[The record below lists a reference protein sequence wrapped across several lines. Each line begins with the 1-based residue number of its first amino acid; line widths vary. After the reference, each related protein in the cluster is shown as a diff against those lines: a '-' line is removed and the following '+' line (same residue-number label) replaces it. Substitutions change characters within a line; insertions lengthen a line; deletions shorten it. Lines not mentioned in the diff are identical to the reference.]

1 MDYYRVG
8 TLVNTHGIRG
18 EVKVVVI
25 TDFPE
30 KRFAKGQEL
39 MLFKDEDATTGGITV
54 TVMKSRE
61 QKGLFFLTFKGLEN
75 INDVEKYKGWT
86 IKVAAETLH
95 DLPAGEY
102 YYHQIVGLNVVTV
115 DGTALGKV
123 KEILSPGANDV
134 WVVQRD
140 HGQSDVLLPKIP
152 QVIKNVDLDTGVVT
166 VELMEG
172 LID

>member
-1 MDYYRVG
+1 MDYYRIG

-25 TDFPE
+25 TDFPK
-30 KRFAKGQEL
+30 KRFKVGQQVT
-39 MLFKDEDATTGGITV
+39 LFKSPDKTTNGVTLTIAT
-54 TVMKSRE
+54 SRQ
-61 QKGLFFLTFKGLEN
+61 QKGLFFLTFKGLGN
-75 INDVEKYKGWT
+75 INDVEQYKGWT
-86 IKVAAETLH
+86 IMVKAEELH
-95 DLPAGEY
+95 KLPAGEY
-102 YYHQIVGLNVVTV
+102 YYHQIIGLSVVTT
-115 DGTALGKV
+115 DGETLGKI

-140 HGQSDVLLPKIP
+140 HGQDDVLLPKIP
-152 QVIKNVDLDTGVVT
+152 QVIKTVDLDAGVVT

>member
-1 MDYYRVG
+1 MDYFRVG

-30 KRFAKGQEL
+30 KRFVKGEKL
-39 MLFKDEDATTGGITV
+39 ILFKNVDDTTGGIPLTIE
-54 TVMKSRE
+54 KARE
-61 QKGLFFLTFKGLEN
+61 QKGLFFLTFKGLDN

-86 IKVAAETLH
+86 LKVAAEALQ

-102 YYHQIVGLNVVTV
+102 YYHQIIGLKVVTTE
-115 DGTALGKV
+115 GETIGKI
-123 KEILSPGANDV
+123 KEIMSPGANDV

-140 HGQSDVLLPKIP
+140 HGQADVLLPKIP
-152 QVIKNVDLDTGVVT
+152 QVIKKVDLDAGTVT
-166 VELMEG
+166 IELMEG

>member
-1 MDYYRVG
+1 
-8 TLVNTHGIRG
+8 
-18 EVKVVVI
+18 
-25 TDFPE
+25 
-30 KRFAKGQEL
+30 
-39 MLFKDEDATTGGITV
+39 V
-54 TVMKSRE
+54 TFDKSRT
-61 QKGLFFLTFKGLEN
+61 QKGLFFLTFKGLDN

-102 YYHQIVGLNVVTV
+102 YYHQIIGLTAVTT
-115 DGTALGKV
+115 DGETLGKI

-152 QVIKNVDLDTGVVT
+152 QVIKTVDLAAGTVT

>member
-18 EVKVVVI
+18 EVKVVAV

-30 KRFAKGQEL
+30 KRFAKGQQL
-39 MLFKDEDATTGGITV
+39 TLFKDIDDTTGGLTV
-54 TVMKSRE
+54 TITSSRA
-61 QKGLFFLTFKGLEN
+61 QKGLFFLTFAGFDN

-86 IKVAAETLH
+86 LKVTADKLQ
-95 DLPAGEY
+95 DLPAGQY
-102 YYHQIVGLNVVTV
+102 YYHQIVGLKVVTTT
-115 DGTALGKV
+115 GETLGHI
-123 KEILSPGANDV
+123 KEILAPGANDV
-134 WVVQRD
+134 WVVQRE
-140 HGQSDVLLPKIP
+140 HGQADVLLPKIP
-152 QVIKNVDLDTGVVT
+152 QVIKTVDLATETVT

>member
-18 EVKVVVI
+18 EVKVVVV

-30 KRFAKGQEL
+30 ERFKVGQQL
-39 MLFKDEDATTGGITV
+39 ILFKSPDATMGGVTV
-54 TVMKSRE
+54 TITKSRE
-61 QKGLFFLTFKGLEN
+61 QKGLYFLTFKGFDN
-75 INDVEKYKGWT
+75 INDVERYKGWT
-86 IKVAAETLH
+86 IKVPAEALH

-102 YYHQIVGLNVVTV
+102 YYHQIVGLQVVTTA
-115 DGTALGKV
+115 DEPLGTI

-134 WVVQRD
+134 WVVQRE

-152 QVIKNVDLDTGVVT
+152 QVIKNVDLATGVVT

>member
-18 EVKVVVI
+18 EVKVVVV

-30 KRFAKGQEL
+30 ERFKVGQQL
-39 MLFKDEDATTGGITV
+39 ILFKSPDATTGGVTV
-54 TVMKSRE
+54 TITKSRE
-61 QKGLFFLTFKGLEN
+61 QKGLYFLTFKGFDN
-75 INDVEKYKGWT
+75 INDVERYKGWT
-86 IKVAAETLH
+86 IKVPAEALH

-102 YYHQIVGLNVVTV
+102 YYHQIVGLQVVTTA
-115 DGTALGKV
+115 DEPLGTI

-134 WVVQRD
+134 WVVQRE

-152 QVIKNVDLDTGVVT
+152 QVIKNVDLATGVVT

>member
-1 MDYYRVG
+1 MDYFRVG

-30 KRFAKGQEL
+30 KRFAKGEKL
-39 MLFKDEDATTGGITV
+39 ILFKDVADTTGGIPV
-54 TVMKSRE
+54 TIATARE
-61 QKGLFFLTFKGLEN
+61 QKGLFFLTFKGLDN

-86 IKVAAETLH
+86 LKVAAEALQ
-95 DLPAGEY
+95 DLPADEY
-102 YYHQIVGLNVVTV
+102 YYHQIIGLKVVTV
-115 DGTALGKV
+115 AGETIGKV
-123 KEILSPGANDV
+123 SEILSPGANDV
-134 WVVQRD
+134 WVVQRG
-140 HGQSDVLLPKIP
+140 HGLADVLLPKIP
-152 QVIKNVDLDTGVVT
+152 QVIKKVDLAAGTVT

>member
-30 KRFAKGQEL
+30 KRFAKGQQL
-39 MLFKDEDATTGGITV
+39 LLFKDADATTGSVKV
-54 TVMKSRE
+54 TVDKSRT
-61 QKGLFFLTFKGLEN
+61 QKGLFFLTFKGLDN

-102 YYHQIVGLNVVTV
+102 YYHQIIGLTAVTT
-115 DGTALGKV
+115 DGETLGKI

-152 QVIKNVDLDTGVVT
+152 QVIKTVDLAAGTVT

>member
-18 EVKVVVI
+18 EVKVVVV

-30 KRFAKGQEL
+30 ERFKVGQQL
-39 MLFKDEDATTGGITV
+39 VLFKSPDATTGGVTV
-54 TVMKSRE
+54 TITKSRE
-61 QKGLFFLTFKGLEN
+61 QKGLYFLTFKGFDN
-75 INDVEKYKGWT
+75 INDVERYKGWT
-86 IKVAAETLH
+86 IKVPAEALH

-102 YYHQIVGLNVVTV
+102 YYHQIVGLQVVTTA
-115 DGTALGKV
+115 DEPLGTI

-134 WVVQRD
+134 WVVQRE

-152 QVIKNVDLDTGVVT
+152 QVIKNVDLAAGVVT

>member
-1 MDYYRVG
+1 MDYFRVG

-30 KRFAKGQEL
+30 KRFVKGEQL
-39 MLFKDEDATTGGITV
+39 IMFKDAAATTGGITV
-54 TVMKSRE
+54 TIDKARE
-61 QKGLFFLTFKGLEN
+61 QKGLFFLTFKGFDN

-86 IKVAAETLH
+86 LKVAAEALQ

-102 YYHQIVGLNVVTV
+102 YYHQIIGLKVVTS
-115 DGTALGKV
+115 DGETIGKV
-123 KEILSPGANDV
+123 KEILAPGANDV

-140 HGQSDVLLPKIP
+140 HGQADVLLPKIP
-152 QVIKNVDLDTGVVT
+152 QVIKKVDLDTGQVT
-166 VELMEG
+166 VDLMEG

>member
-18 EVKVVVI
+18 EVKVVVV

-30 KRFAKGQEL
+30 ERFKVGQQL
-39 MLFKDEDATTGGITV
+39 VLFKSPDATAGGITV
-54 TVMKSRE
+54 TVAKARE
-61 QKGLFFLTFKGLEN
+61 QKGLYFLTFKGLDN
-75 INDVEKYKGWT
+75 INDVEGYKGWT
-86 IKVAAETLH
+86 IKVPAEALH
-95 DLPAGEY
+95 QLPAGEY
-102 YYHQIVGLNVVTV
+102 HYHQIVGLDVVTT
-115 DGTALGKV
+115 DDEPLGTI

-134 WVVQRD
+134 WVVKRA
-140 HGQSDVLLPKIP
+140 HGQADVLLPKIP
-152 QVIKNVDLDTGVVT
+152 QVIKKVDLDAGVVT

>member
-30 KRFAKGQEL
+30 KRFAKGQKVT
-39 MLFKDEDATTGGITV
+39 LFKDVDATTGGVSMTIS
-54 TVMKSRE
+54 KSRE
-61 QKGLFFLTFKGLEN
+61 QKGLFFLTFKGFDN

-95 DLPAGEY
+95 DLPEGEY
-102 YYHQIVGLNVVTV
+102 YYHEIVGLKVVTT
-115 DGTALGKV
+115 DGETLGKI

-152 QVIKNVDLDTGVVT
+152 QVIKNVDIEAGQVT

>member
-18 EVKVVVI
+18 EVKVVVV

-30 KRFAKGQEL
+30 ERFKVGQQL
-39 MLFKDEDATTGGITV
+39 FLFKSPDATTGGVTV
-54 TVMKSRE
+54 TITKSRE
-61 QKGLFFLTFKGLEN
+61 QKGLYFLTFKGFDN
-75 INDVEKYKGWT
+75 INDVERYKGWT
-86 IKVAAETLH
+86 IKVPAEALH

-102 YYHQIVGLNVVTV
+102 YYHQIVGLQVVTTA
-115 DGTALGKV
+115 DEPLGTI

-134 WVVQRD
+134 WVVQRE

-152 QVIKNVDLDTGVVT
+152 QVIKNVDLATGVVT

>member
-18 EVKVVVI
+18 EVKVVVV

-30 KRFAKGQEL
+30 KRFVKGQEL
-39 MLFKDEDATTGGITV
+39 VLFKDINATTGGVPV
-54 TVMKSRE
+54 TIEKARAN
-61 QKGLFFLTFKGLEN
+61 KGLVFLTFKGLN
-75 INDVEKYKGWT
+75 SINDVEKYKTWT
-86 IKVAAETLH
+86 IKVPAEALQ
-95 DLPAGEY
+95 DLPEGEY
-102 YYHQIVGLNVVTV
+102 YYHQIIGLTVVTT
-115 DGTALGKV
+115 DGETLGTI
-123 KEILSPGANDV
+123 KEIMSPGANDV

-152 QVIKNVDLDTGVVT
+152 QVIKTVDLAAGQVT

>member
-30 KRFAKGQEL
+30 KRFKVGQQVI
-39 MLFKDEDATTGGITV
+39 LFKTPDDTTNGVPLVIS
-54 TVMKSRE
+54 KSRQ
-61 QKGLFFLTFKGLEN
+61 QKGLFFLTFKGVDN
-75 INDVEKYKGWT
+75 INDVERYKGWT
-86 IKVAAETLH
+86 IKVAAEELH
-95 DLPAGEY
+95 ALPAGEY
-102 YYHQIVGLNVVTV
+102 YYHQIVGLKVVTTAGEPL
-115 DGTALGKV
+115 GTI
-123 KEILSPGANDV
+123 KEILAPGANDV
-134 WVVQRD
+134 WVVARN

-152 QVIKNVDLDTGVVT
+152 QVIKTVDLETGTVT

>member
-1 MDYYRVG
+1 MEYYRIG

-30 KRFAKGQEL
+30 QRFKVGQSVT
-39 MLFKDEDATTGGITV
+39 LFKDPTTNTNGVPLVIS
-54 TVMKSRE
+54 KARQ
-61 QKGLFFLTFKGLEN
+61 QKGLFFLTFKGLDN
-75 INDVEKYKGWT
+75 INDVEQYKGWT
-86 IKVAAETLH
+86 IKIAEDALH
-95 DLPAGEY
+95 ALPAGEY
-102 YYHQIVGLNVVTV
+102 YYHQIIGLKVVTV
-115 DGTALGKV
+115 DGQELGTI

-134 WVVQRD
+134 WVVQRGR
-140 HGQSDVLLPKIP
+140 GQSDVLLPKIP
-152 QVIKNVDLDTGVVT
+152 QVIKQVDLEAGVVT

>member
-18 EVKVVVI
+18 EVKVVVV

-30 KRFAKGQEL
+30 ERFKVGQQL
-39 MLFKDEDATTGGITV
+39 VLFKSPDATTGGVTV
-54 TVMKSRE
+54 TITKSRE
-61 QKGLFFLTFKGLEN
+61 QKGLYFLTFKGFDN
-75 INDVEKYKGWT
+75 INDVERYKGWT
-86 IKVAAETLH
+86 IKVPAEALH

-102 YYHQIVGLNVVTV
+102 YYHQIVGLQVVTTA
-115 DGTALGKV
+115 DEPLGTI

-134 WVVQRD
+134 WVVQRE

-152 QVIKNVDLDTGVVT
+152 QVIKNVDLATGVVT